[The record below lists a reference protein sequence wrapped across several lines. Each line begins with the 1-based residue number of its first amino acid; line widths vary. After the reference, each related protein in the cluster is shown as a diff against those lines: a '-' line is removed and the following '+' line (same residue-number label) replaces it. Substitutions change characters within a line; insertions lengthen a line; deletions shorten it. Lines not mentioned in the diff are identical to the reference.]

1 MANVTRKIGLSL
13 GADICWPGAYEEI
26 LKRLDLSIP
35 VDGDTVRFEV
45 DRVTIEPF
53 NLKQPVKYDL
63 VIDRLTHWYQT
74 TREWIKK
81 AVIMDGLYVLNNPWA
96 LQSME
101 KHTSY
106 AAMMKLG
113 LPVPETWMVPPKDYA
128 SDLADI
134 KPTLQRYARLFDL
147 KKVGQDLGY
156 PVFMKPYDGGAW
168 VGVTKI
174 DDDKQLLGAYENSGT
189 RLMHVQKA
197 VAPFDLFVRAIGIGP
212 QVWCVKYNPDAP
224 LHARYEVAFN
234 YVDAKEWQTLT
245 DMCLTI
251 NSFFGWE
258 FNSCESLRK
267 DGTFY
272 PIDFANACPDFQVTS
287 LHFHWPVLVK
297 NMLKWTIFCAA
308 TKRPFRMNL
317 DWTPYYD
324 VVKKDLP
331 FEDRLKEYAK
341 IAHQRFET
349 DRFVEFCDR
358 HLGHLDKV
366 VWEFLGSDR
375 AKELVRQKTAALFPA
390 HEVDQFTDHFY
401 GLVQFWRRTEVERM
415 KEAKAGREARNAARD
430 GTASVA
436 ATAAAAPAQSAEVAA
451 PKKKKA
457 PAKKA

>member
-113 LPVPETWMVPPKDYA
+113 LPVPDTWMVPPKDYA

-174 DDDKQLLGAYENSGT
+174 DDDKQLLAAYENSGT

-297 NMLKWTIFCAA
+297 NMLKWTLFCAA
-308 TKRPFRMNL
+308 TKRPFKMNL
-317 DWTPYYD
+317 DWTPYYE

-341 IAHQRFET
+341 IAHQRF
-349 DRFVEFCDR
+349 
-358 HLGHLDKV
+358 
-366 VWEFLGSDR
+366 
-375 AKELVRQKTAALFPA
+375 
-390 HEVDQFTDHFY
+390 
-401 GLVQFWRRTEVERM
+401 
-415 KEAKAGREARNAARD
+415 
-430 GTASVA
+430 
-436 ATAAAAPAQSAEVAA
+436 
-451 PKKKKA
+451 
-457 PAKKA
+457 